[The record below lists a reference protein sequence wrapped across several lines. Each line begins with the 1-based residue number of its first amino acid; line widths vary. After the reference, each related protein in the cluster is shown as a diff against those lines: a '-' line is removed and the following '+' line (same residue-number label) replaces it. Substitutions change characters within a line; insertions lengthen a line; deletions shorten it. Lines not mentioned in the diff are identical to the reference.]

1 MYYYMI
7 DIKEKE
13 RERMDGQIFGKSI
26 VKRRVKMRREG
37 ERAGV
42 KEGWINIEK
51 RLIEKKR
58 EGARAEES

>member
-1 MYYYMI
+1 
-7 DIKEKE
+7 
-13 RERMDGQIFGKSI
+13 
-26 VKRRVKMRREG
+26 MRREG

>member
-1 MYYYMI
+1 
-7 DIKEKE
+7 
-13 RERMDGQIFGKSI
+13 MDGQIFGKSI

-42 KEGWINIEK
+42 KEGWIDIEK

>member
-42 KEGWINIEK
+42 KERWIDIEK